1 MDEPGEHYAEWDED
15 EYGITS
21 FMWGI
26 SNSELTEAEG
36 TAVAGAGGEKM
47 ERHPV
52 DKKFQVRKI
61 SELWSST
68 LHRSAC

>member
-1 MDEPGEHYAEWDED
+1 
-15 EYGITS
+15 
-21 FMWGI
+21 MWGI